1 MRKASLPERRKHQR
15 RGLAARVML
24 RDHRPPMHA
33 MTRNVSLGGMYLM
46 TATRKLNASNATTVE
61 IEINRR
67 GEHWSQP
74 LPVQVVW
81 NDHTNAGVSFGSL
94 SKEALDM
101 LSEMLAD
108 AAPRPARRRHQRK
121 HAS

>member
-1 MRKASLPERRKHQR
+1 MRKASLPERRKHLR
-15 RGLAARVML
+15 RGLAVRVVL

-46 TATRKLNASNATTVE
+46 TATRKLNTTNATTAE
-61 IEINRR
+61 IEIDR
-67 GEHWSQP
+67 GERWSRP

-81 NDHTNAGVSFGSL
+81 NDHTNAGVRFGSI

-101 LSEMLAD
+101 LREMIAD